1 MPFSRIARPRVTRG
15 ACGTR
20 GTRGTRLAIGLAT
33 VATTSLLL
41 ADPALA
47 QALQPVVRGATIIR
61 DTVVGIALLV
71 MTAAIGIAGFRVAFA
86 GASFRDVS
94 NLVVGGA
101 LAGGAAAIA
110 AIFVA

>member
-1 MPFSRIARPRVTRG
+1 MITRTPRKS
-15 ACGTR
+15 AW
-20 GTRGTRLAIGLAT
+20 LASAAALAV
-33 VATTSLLL
+33 VATLL
-41 ADPALA
+41 AEPAAA
-47 QALQPVVRGATIIR
+47 QALAPVVRGATIIR

-71 MTAAIGIAGFRVAFA
+71 MTIAVGVAGFRVAFA

-110 AIFVA
+110 AIFVV